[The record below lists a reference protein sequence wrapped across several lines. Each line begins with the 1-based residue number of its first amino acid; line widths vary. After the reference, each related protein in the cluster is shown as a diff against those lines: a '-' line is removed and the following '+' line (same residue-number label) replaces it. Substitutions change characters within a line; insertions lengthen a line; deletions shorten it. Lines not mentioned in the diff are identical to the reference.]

1 LKQPA
6 IAGNGKSSVMPKDRR
21 GHRKLLLSTPASR
34 RLSSLTAIEGCD
46 DLLMKFLQL
55 VISGALLLPLAAWSP
70 AASGQNMSS
79 SEVRNMTAADFQR
92 HIDEEGAQQ
101 FVRRLVK
108 DIDPHSPEEPNYDIV
123 LEHVAEGSNGW
134 LKAAAEIGPYTDTTF
149 SQGIRV
155 AIADALVVNPVGV
168 LKMIGTEEHFDEACG
183 YPFVRQTEKYMEQH
197 KREALS
203 ALGRVHQ
210 PSLAGKKE
218 SCRKKLMDMPTTTA
232 SDTGHSPSGM
242 LN

>member
-1 LKQPA
+1 
-6 IAGNGKSSVMPKDRR
+6 M
-21 GHRKLLLSTPASR
+21 KLLRFVGP
-34 RLSSLTAIEGCD
+34 
-46 DLLMKFLQL
+46 
-55 VISGALLLPLAAWSP
+55 GAPILLLAVSVPACLA
-70 AASGQNMSS
+70 QNMSS

-134 LKAAAEIGPYTDTTF
+134 LRAAAEIGPYTDPNF

-168 LKMIGTEEHFDEACG
+168 LKMIGTEEHFDG
-183 YPFVRQTEKYMEQH
+183 
-197 KREALS
+197 
-203 ALGRVHQ
+203 
-210 PSLAGKKE
+210 
-218 SCRKKLMDMPTTTA
+218 
-232 SDTGHSPSGM
+232 
-242 LN
+242 

>member
-1 LKQPA
+1 MILRMTV
-6 IAGNGKSSVMPKDRR
+6 I
-21 GHRKLLLSTPASR
+21 
-34 RLSSLTAIEGCD
+34 RL
-46 DLLMKFLQL
+46 F
-55 VISGALLLPLAAWSP
+55 VSGAAVMLIAAWMPTCS
-70 AASGQNMSS
+70 AQSMSS
-79 SEVRNMTAADFQR
+79 SELREMSAAEFQR

-134 LKAAAEIGPYTDTTF
+134 LRAAAEIAPFTDATF

-155 AIADALVVNPVGV
+155 AIADALVVNPSGV

-183 YPFVRQTEKYMEQH
+183 YPFVRQTEAYMLQH

-203 ALGRVHQ
+203 ALKKVQQ
-210 PSLAGKKE
+210 PTLAAKKE
-218 SCRKKLMDMPTTTA
+218 SCRKHLMDVPTSTA
-232 SDTGHSPSGM
+232 SDGSRYSTQARD
-242 LN
+242 